1 MSNSN
6 NFDKSG
12 RGETL
17 LRGEKGVSSISALQ
31 SNSHLPAENSQTD
44 TIDEAWTGTNEQW
57 WDWYISLADNS
68 QEPVKQ
74 EKLIFLPE
82 QVPEKVPSIEELKKE
97 LAQPYSISDHQIQ
110 QFQAESYLR
119 IKDFFSPGALYLL
132 REELKEVFDRHN
144 EVDLNRQF
152 SSREM
157 MWLESDIAKE
167 FVLSK
172 RLGQLVAEL
181 LQVSSVR
188 IYHDDFLCKEPGCGR
203 TPWHYDGHHY
213 PIATK
218 NVGTMWIPLQPTPK
232 EMGPLEL
239 AKGMENYKLIQEI
252 PFDKFSQGHDRAI
265 FEMLQA
271 RGIVVD
277 REPFQIGEINFQHC
291 LNVHGAGANRT
302 TQKRIAF
309 GISYF
314 ENGASVVN
322 SPTLISGD
330 WQKFMPGVEASEPI
344 ASIYNP
350 IVYDRNS

>member
-6 NFDKSG
+6 NFYKSG

-17 LRGEKGVSSISALQ
+17 SSGEKRSDLQ
-31 SNSHLPAENSQTD
+31 SNSHLPAANAKTD
-44 TIDEAWTGTNEQW
+44 SIDEAWTGTNEQW
-57 WDWYISLADNS
+57 WNWYISLADNS
-68 QEPVKQ
+68 QESVNQ
-74 EKLIFLPE
+74 EKLILLPE
-82 QVPEKVPSIEELKKE
+82 QVAQKVPSIEELQKE
-97 LAQPYSISDHQIQ
+97 LAEPYPISDHQIQ

-119 IKDFFSPGALYLL
+119 IKNFLSPGALSLL
-132 REELKEVFDRHN
+132 RYELKQLFYRHN
-144 EVDLNRQF
+144 EFDLNRQF

-172 RLGQLVAEL
+172 RLGQLVADI

-188 IYHDDFLCKEPGCGR
+188 VYHDDFLCKEPGCGR

-213 PIATK
+213 PIASN

-232 EMGPLEL
+232 EMGSLEL
-239 AKGMENYKLIQEI
+239 AKGMETYKLIKEI
-252 PFDKFSQGHDRAI
+252 PFDKFARGYDRAI
-265 FEMLQA
+265 SEMLQEH
-271 RGIVVD
+271 GIVID
-277 REPFQIGEINFQHC
+277 REPFQIGEITFQHC

-302 TQKRIAF
+302 TQQRIAF

-314 ENGASVVN
+314 ENGASVIN
-322 SPTLISGD
+322 SPTIISGD
-330 WQKFMPGVEASEPI
+330 WQKFMPGVHPSEPI
-344 ASIYNP
+344 SSAYNP